1 MRVAIDASA
10 LGSRRGGD
18 ETLLRG
24 MLVGLH
30 HVANPSDMFDL
41 FAQPGAPLPPQ
52 VSKDP
57 RFLRHAIP
65 SSGGAV
71 RLSLTLP
78 RALRTASFDALLA
91 FTHSPLRTRIP
102 RVLTVTDLSF
112 RHVRDLYPLAVR
124 LRLNTVVPRQARRA
138 EAVATLSEFC
148 RNDLVDSY
156 SLDRSAVFVVP
167 CTVEAPPI
175 CDDWRNEAAWA
186 GRAGI
191 RTPFVLYVGNL
202 HPRKN
207 VPRLI
212 SAMELARTRFRL
224 PDAYQLVIAGRSWW
238 RTGPEAELARR
249 VPNVVMVGGV
259 TDLQREYLLRSAT
272 VLAYLSL
279 FEGFGLP
286 PLEAMIRG
294 TPVLTSSVSSL
305 PEVVSDAALLTDPT
319 DTAAIAAALTRLVND
334 ERLRGELVARGL
346 ARARRFTPA
355 RTGRALMRALDA
367 AVATRIVKVRE
378 GA

>member
-1 MRVAIDASA
+1 V
-10 LGSRRGGD
+10 
-18 ETLLRG
+18 
-24 MLVGLH
+24 
-30 HVANPSDMFDL
+30 
-41 FAQPGAPLPPQ
+41 
-52 VSKDP
+52 
-57 RFLRHAIP
+57 
-65 SSGGAV
+65 
-71 RLSLTLP
+71 
-78 RALRTASFDALLA
+78 LRTASFDALLS

-102 RVLTVTDLSF
+102 QVLTVTDLSF

-124 LRLNTVVPRQARRA
+124 LRLNTVVPRQVRRA

-148 RNDLVDSY
+148 RKDLVDSY

-175 CDDWRNEAAWA
+175 SDDWRNEAAWA

-191 RTPFVLYVGNL
+191 RAPFVLYVGNL

-212 SAMELARTRFRL
+212 GAMELARTRFRL

-238 RTGPEAELARR
+238 RTGPEAELARQ

-334 ERLRGELVARGL
+334 ERLRRELVARGL
-346 ARARRFTPA
+346 DRARRFTPE

-367 AVATRIVKVRE
+367 AVATRIVKGRE